1 MDFEIAWDTLMNRKN
16 ATMLK
21 ELDEVLIL
29 ENSFSA
35 KEYYLTHLYQDSQY
49 EFQALDSENCLCHIR
64 ILPLQS
70 FDDVKVAYKNFSMLQ
85 EHTDCLHLCPIKDIF
100 EIYDEQWVFVIV
112 CEYFESLS
120 LGDISEY
127 MDNLEL
133 PKEIGL
139 MAFIRLIE
147 IIQNSYETAL
157 ILNISPETV
166 LLVRHNSPDSYIYST
181 NSSFFNIK
189 LLSSNQVL
197 MYNKSK
203 YENLFFAKRNT
214 LDSELWGAALW
225 IYLFFSGKKLDSLL
239 NLKGVD
245 DEEKVKIMN
254 TPDSAINSILL
265 QTLKCVKDKPILTN
279 PTIKIWSMFLQGSWD
294 QLDEYIVKD
303 ITPLLTILKFE
314 ISSSVLAAS
323 KKILMVASDY
333 SNEVSKALGT
343 NDTLL
348 DFIRIIRQY
357 FDFHKYPMLINS
369 VFLILKDKNLTGKM
383 RINLISS
390 GILYFFRKELL
401 DYARNDYICK
411 FSSDFMENNTLTV
424 LQVLWDNGFIEELV
438 KKQMKSEA
446 ETAFLKVSISF
457 YGQHSL
463 THIQK
468 VSEILEINF
477 LRQLQQ
483 FYEIPIVFKWN
494 RAPQL
499 LSYINS
505 LLHRGLKLKDDSYME
520 IIKTLIFILNESF
533 LLPSFLHKQHLEGK
547 CSNNSSN
554 KFLEFFGKNPL
565 IVKCN
570 QCKYNCCV
578 MCAEQFH
585 KNHDL
590 TFLINSVFRCFENQ
604 KIKSCNSVLIK
615 LPVYEQKFEFLEISG
630 EWVGHSFVS
639 TKKLNEKNEFEGYF
653 EVTIVKAG
661 ICEDFYFGIWGTG
674 VVYCGNSGEIRRNGH
689 LVAIGPRIGSY
700 DTIGAGIIKEKVFF
714 TYNGLLIRPLIDCY
728 LHSEPRIYYGYS
740 DDGIQI
746 EMKSQGWLF
755 SSQETIHLSKSQ
767 DCDDILYFILKKLR
781 ALFKKPDPKLDDLK
795 SKFLELVHELKKEEI
810 YEKTLKSIGMY

>member
-16 ATMLK
+16 TTMLK

-29 ENSFSA
+29 ENSLSA

-85 EHTDCLHLCPIKDIF
+85 EHADCLHLCPIKDIF

-139 MAFIRLIE
+139 MAYVRLIE
-147 IIQNSYETAL
+147 IIQKSYETGI

-166 LLVRHNSPDSYIYST
+166 ILIRHDYSDSYLYST
-181 NSSFFNIK
+181 NLSFFNIK

-214 LDSELWGAALW
+214 MDSELWGAALW
-225 IYLFFSGKKLDSLL
+225 IYLFFSGKKLDSLG

-245 DEEKVKIMN
+245 DEEKAKILN
-254 TPDSAINSILL
+254 TPDPAINSILL
-265 QTLKCVKDKPILTN
+265 QSLKYVKDKSIFTN

-294 QLDEYIVKD
+294 QLDEYPVKD

-333 SNEVSKALGT
+333 SNEVSKALGA

-357 FDFHKYPMLINS
+357 FDFHKYPLLINS
-369 VFLILKDKNLTGKM
+369 VFLILKEKNFTTKM
-383 RINLISS
+383 ITNLISA
-390 GILYFFRKELL
+390 GILYFFRKDLL
-401 DYARNDYICK
+401 DYARNDYVCK
-411 FSSDFMENNTLTV
+411 VCSEFMENNTLTV
-424 LQVLWDNGFIEELV
+424 MQVLWDNGYIEELC
-438 KKQMKSEA
+438 KKQVKSEA
-446 ETAFLKVSISF
+446 EIAFLKVTISF
-457 YGQHSL
+457 YGQNSL

-468 VSEILEINF
+468 VSDVLDFNF

-494 RAPQL
+494 RPHQL
-499 LSYINS
+499 FSYINF
-505 LLHRGLKLKDDSYME
+505 LLHRGLKLKDDSYLE
-520 IIKTLIFILNESF
+520 IIKTLIFLLNEAF
-533 LLPSFLHKQHLEGK
+533 LLPSFLHKQHLEGR
-547 CSNNSSN
+547 CSNDSAN

-585 KNHDL
+585 KYHDL
-590 TFLINSVFRCFENQ
+590 TFIINSVFRCFEIQ
-604 KIKSCNSVLIK
+604 KIESFNTALIK
-615 LPVYEQKFEFLEISG
+615 LPVYEQKFDMLEVGG
-630 EWVGHSFVS
+630 EWVGQSFFS
-639 TKKLNEKNEFEGYF
+639 TKKLNEKSEFAGYF

-661 ICEDFYFGIWGTG
+661 ICEDFYCGIWGTG
-674 VVYCGNSGEIRRNGH
+674 VVYFGNSGEIRRNGH
-689 LVAIGPRIGSY
+689 LVGLGPRIGSY
-700 DTIGAGIIKEKVFF
+700 DTIGAGIINGKVYF
-714 TYNGLLIRPLIDCY
+714 TYNGLLIRPLFDCY
-728 LHSEPRIYYGYS
+728 SHIEPRIYYGYS
-740 DDGIQI
+740 DDGIQV
-746 EMKSQGWLF
+746 ELKSQGWLF

-767 DCDDILYFILKKLR
+767 ECDDILHFILKKLQK
-781 ALFKKPDPKLDDLK
+781 LFKKPDPKLEDLRT
-795 SKFLELVHELKKEEI
+795 KFLELVYGLKKVEV
-810 YEKTLKSIGMY
+810 YEKALKLIGRY